1 MDLVKHS
8 LTLAQARD
16 RAALLRVDS
25 YDVHIDLTRGPDT
38 FGSRSTVH
46 FTSASMGASTFIELQ
61 AAELLSLTLN
71 GEALDTA
78 VTSNHIELPNLQA
91 DNVLVVDALVNYVST
106 GDGLH
111 RFVDPQDDESY
122 VGAYL
127 GMDYAHHVFACF
139 DQPDLKATVAL
150 TVTAPTEW
158 KVLANGRPTA
168 DGAGNWTF
176 ATTPRIPTYD
186 FALVA
191 GPWHQ
196 VSIEHRGI
204 PFSVTARKS
213 LAEFLDAQAPEILAV
228 SKACFDQYAEMF
240 DEPYAFD
247 SYDSAFVPEF
257 PWGAM
262 ESPGCVTFRDEYIFR
277 AAVTNEERNFR
288 AYVIAH
294 EMAHMWFGN
303 LATMRWWDDTWLNE
317 SFAEFIGFDVMSRVP
332 GFDDPWPA
340 FAMQTKGWGADADQR
355 PSTHPVAP
363 DPEAV
368 LDAETAM
375 SNFDGISYAKG
386 GAILRELVY
395 WVGRE
400 AFMRGLNEYLTTYKF
415 SNATLNDLLD
425 CVQRASG
432 RDVHTWAARWLQ
444 TTGLDTLRGTEVD
457 GTLVITNEGSRPQ
470 HVSVAVYD
478 LVDDVLQHRGTSEHD
493 LDSLSVAS
501 VTVSGGDE
509 PLPALALINSDD
521 VSYVKVRLDP
531 RSHAVAAAKLSQLP
545 TALERSVVWCIFR
558 DLVRDG
564 DIAPQ
569 VYLDLISN
577 HLGQEDHIAVVQEV
591 LRFASTVLVD
601 RYVRPEQRPAA
612 LRQLRDACADIM
624 ATHPHD
630 TTGIRLAALRV
641 LISSSLSEADIAE
654 LQSWLSRGKITG
666 GDEVDADLCWRIL
679 LRLAALGSVSASDIE
694 AAAKADTS
702 GLAENGKPRCLA
714 ALPDRAQKDAAWER
728 MFGESDASTYVVEA
742 SGEGFWQAE
751 QRELLAPYTAR
762 YFDAALATTK
772 RRGQMLAQAIGLRGF
787 PFHDANTETLARG
800 SLALDSEDV
809 PESLHRVWADQ
820 LDDMARALKVRNSW

>member
-8 LTLAQARD
+8 LTLAQARE
-16 RAALLRVDS
+16 RAALLHIDS
-25 YDVHIDLTRGPDT
+25 YDIHIDLTRGAET
-38 FGSRSTVH
+38 FGSRSSVH
-46 FTSASMGASTFIELQ
+46 FTSSSVGASTFIELQ
-61 AAELLSLTLN
+61 VAELLSLTLN
-71 GEALDTA
+71 GATLNTT
-78 VTSNHIELPNLQA
+78 VTSNHIELPDLQS

-111 RFVDPQDDESY
+111 RFSDPQDDEAY

-150 TVTAPTEW
+150 TVTAPTDW
-158 KVLANGRPTA
+158 KVLANGKPTS
-168 DGAGNWTF
+168 DGSGNWTF

-196 VSIEHRGI
+196 VSVEHRGI

-213 LAEFLDAQAPEILAV
+213 LAEFLAAQAPEILAV

-395 WVGRE
+395 WVGRD
-400 AFMRGLNEYLTTYKF
+400 AFMRGLNDYLTTYQF
-415 SNATLNDLLD
+415 SNATLTDLLD

-432 RDVHTWAARWLQ
+432 RDVHSWAARWLQ
-444 TTGLDTLRGTEVD
+444 TTGLDTLRGSEVED
-457 GTLVITNEGSRPQ
+457 TLVVTNEGSRPQ
-470 HVSVAVYD
+470 HVRVALYD
-478 LVDDVLQHRGTSEHD
+478 LVDDRLELRRTSEHD
-493 LDSLSVAS
+493 LDPLATAS
-501 VTVSGGDE
+501 AIVSADDE

-521 VSYVKVRLDP
+521 VSYAKVRLDP
-531 RSHAVAAAKLSQLP
+531 RSHAVAAANLSQLP
-545 TALERSVVWCIFR
+545 TALERAVVWCIFR
-558 DLVRDG
+558 DLVRDAEV
-564 DIAPQ
+564 APQ
-569 VYLDLISN
+569 VYLDLVTN
-577 HLGQEDHIAVVQEV
+577 HLAHEDHIAVVQDV
-591 LRFASTVLVD
+591 LRFASTILVD
-601 RYVRPEQRPAA
+601 RYVRAE
-612 LRQLRDACADIM
+612 LRDAALGQLREACANMVHSRPD
-624 ATHPHD
+624 D
-630 TTGIRLAALRV
+630 ETGIRLAALRV
-641 LISSSLSEADIAE
+641 VISTSISDSDIEE
-654 LQSWLSRGKITG
+654 LRAWLESGQVVPG
-666 GDEVDADLCWRIL
+666 LAVDADLRWRIL
-679 LRLAALGSVSASDIE
+679 LRLAALGRVSAPEIE
-694 AAAKADTS
+694 ATAAADTS

-714 ALPDRAQKDAAWER
+714 ALPDTAQKDAAWER
-728 MFGESDASTYVVEA
+728 MFDEPDASVYVVEA
-742 SGEGFWQAE
+742 SGEGFWQVE
-751 QRELLAPYTAR
+751 QQDLLAPYAAR
-762 YFDAALATTK
+762 YFDAALATTQ
-772 RRGQMLAQAIGLRGF
+772 RRGQMLAQSFGLRGF
-787 PFHDANTETLARG
+787 PFHDVNVEILARG
-800 SLALDSEDV
+800 TLATEADGV
-809 PESLHRVWADQ
+809 PESLRRVWADQ
-820 LDDMARALKVRNSW
+820 LDDMARALKVRQTW